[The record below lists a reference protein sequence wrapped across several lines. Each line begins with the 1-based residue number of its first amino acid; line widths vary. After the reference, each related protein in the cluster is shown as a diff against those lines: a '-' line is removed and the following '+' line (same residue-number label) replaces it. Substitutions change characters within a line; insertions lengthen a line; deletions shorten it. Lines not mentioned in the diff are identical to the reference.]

1 MSERREPRLR
11 RWRLY
16 NYKREV
22 KLSYEAAVEKVKAEL
37 KKEGFGVLTEIDV
50 KATLKAKLNVD
61 FDRYVIVGACNPPFA
76 HQALQAERDVGIV
89 MPCNVVV
96 YEMGGKTFVAS
107 TLPTVTMGVVGNPKL
122 APLAGQVEKKLKDAV
137 DRV

>member
-1 MSERREPRLR
+1 M
-11 RWRLY
+11 Y

-61 FDRYVIVGACNPPFA
+61 FDRYVILGACNPPFA

-107 TLPTVTMGVVGNPKL
+107 TLPKVTMGVVGNAKL
-122 APLAGQVEKKLKDAV
+122 APLADQVEKKLKDAV